1 MMKYLQAEKL
11 KFHRSPT
18 GKLVLMM
25 PLISVFAA
33 AVLTSIYFTI
43 DSYNWWYMI
52 LFPGTVAL
60 FCGMIGR
67 KDGKQNNRTILSLPV
82 DTGKIWD
89 AKVGY
94 GVYLTGIASFVMMLA
109 SLLTEMLL
117 KNIMHISFVSEI
129 PLQNQFA
136 AALILWISFLWQVPF
151 CLLLYQV
158 IGLFPML
165 LIHMASYMVLSAT
178 VSLTSYYMLAPG
190 ALSARMMCAV
200 LGILPNGL
208 PAMEGQMTFF
218 PKLLEMQS
226 LWIGLPVSLLWF
238 AVLWLLGRQIY
249 KKKVMGK

>member
-67 KDGKQNNRTILSLPV
+67 KDGKQN
-82 DTGKIWD
+82 
-89 AKVGY
+89 
-94 GVYLTGIASFVMMLA
+94 
-109 SLLTEMLL
+109 
-117 KNIMHISFVSEI
+117 NIMHISFVSEI